1 MAGARRGSGV
11 RARIDPHRAPKDA
24 GRICDFTLN
33 AVGILEGL
41 RSSDLHI

>member
-1 MAGARRGSGV
+1 MAGVQRGSGV
-11 RARIDPHRAPKDA
+11 RAQIDPCRALKDA